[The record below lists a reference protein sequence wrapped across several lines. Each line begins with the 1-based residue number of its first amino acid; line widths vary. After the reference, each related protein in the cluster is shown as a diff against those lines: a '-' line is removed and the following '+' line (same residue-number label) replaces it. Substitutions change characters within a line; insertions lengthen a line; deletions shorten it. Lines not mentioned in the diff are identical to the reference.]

1 MKRIQAWITANRSLI
16 ANSSALVGTAVVNSG
31 IGFVYWWLAAHW
43 FDQAFVGLASA
54 TVSAMLLLGSVGM
67 MGLGTLLVGEIA
79 QRQGEESALLSTSMI
94 TITVV
99 SVAVALAF
107 ALISGALSAEFA
119 LLTTNPL
126 YLALFALGVAL
137 TALTLMLDQAF
148 IGLLR
153 GGIQLTRNFSASIIK
168 LVALV
173 LFGLWLAD
181 QTGMVIF
188 GAWTLGTLL
197 SLFIPFRSLIRT
209 YGLRLHFRG
218 HMVRELGKAAL
229 MHHWLNLALEAP
241 IRLLPVIV
249 TIVLTPELTA
259 SLYIA
264 WMLAGLMF
272 FPVQSLTLTLYAVGA
287 QNVTLLAEKMHVT
300 LRLSALITVVGYIA
314 IFLLADVLMGLF
326 GRAYA
331 EQAANVLRILCV
343 SIFPLIIKDHFV
355 AVYRIHNRA
364 RQAALIITIGGIIE
378 VTLSVIGA
386 STNGLIGL
394 SIGWVVAIMLEAIY
408 MLPTVLRALHVPVF
422 HSART
427 AAS

>member
-1 MKRIQAWITANRSLI
+1 MKRIQAWIAANRSLI

-43 FDQAFVGLASA
+43 FDQGVVGLASA
-54 TVSAMLLLGSVGM
+54 AVSAMLLLGSVGM

-79 QRQGEESALLSTSMI
+79 QRKGEESALLSTSMI
-94 TITVV
+94 TLTIV
-99 SVAVALAF
+99 SVAVAVAF
-107 ALISGALSAEFA
+107 ALISGALSEEFA

-126 YLALFALGVAL
+126 YLGLFALGVAL

-168 LVALV
+168 LVALA

-181 QTGMVIF
+181 QTGMLIF

-197 SLFIPFRSLIRT
+197 SLFIPFRWLIKT
-209 YGLRLHFRG
+209 YGMRPHFRWP
-218 HMVRELGKAAL
+218 MVRELGKAAL

-287 QNVTLLAEKMHVT
+287 HNVTLLAEKMHVT
-300 LRLSALITVVGYIA
+300 LRLSGLITVVGYVA
-314 IFLLADVLMGLF
+314 IFVLADVLMGLF
-326 GRAYA
+326 GEAYA
-331 EQAANVLRILCV
+331 EQAANVLRILCI

-364 RQAALIITIGGIIE
+364 RHAAVIITIGGLIE

-408 MLPTVLRALHVPVF
+408 MFPTVLRALHVPVLQ
-422 HSART
+422 SART